1 MHRLPR
7 RWPVKYRHAID
18 RTFAKMAKEV
28 HVFLFAVAEV
38 SSRWILGRSSN
49 DYSTCPFWIIISPFQ
64 RRNRPQITLRGV
76 ENHFPTAESARNGV
90 DFLDRSNNEKWD
102 YGRQEYENDGLFPS
116 DVRRA

>member
-1 MHRLPR
+1 M
-7 RWPVKYRHAID
+7 
-18 RTFAKMAKEV
+18 
-28 HVFLFAVAEV
+28 
-38 SSRWILGRSSN
+38 
-49 DYSTCPFWIIISPFQ
+49 
-64 RRNRPQITLRGV
+64 TLRGV